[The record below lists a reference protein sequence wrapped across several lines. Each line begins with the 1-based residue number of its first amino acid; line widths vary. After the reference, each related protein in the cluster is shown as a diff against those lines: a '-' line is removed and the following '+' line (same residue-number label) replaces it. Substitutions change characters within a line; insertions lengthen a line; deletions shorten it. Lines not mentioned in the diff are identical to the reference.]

1 MPVDRSTDAA
11 SARELSADVYR
22 VFAVTVVV
30 IGHWLVSAVTFH
42 DGQFGNDYPLDA
54 MPWTRWLTLVFQ
66 VVPVFFL
73 VGGYANGASWARWCE
88 SRDRHWLTWARRRLA
103 VMLGPTTVYVLLAF
117 ASMAALARV
126 GIPHE

>member
-1 MPVDRSTDAA
+1 MPTDRSTDTA
-11 SARELSADVYR
+11 SNRELSADLYR
-22 VFAVTVVV
+22 VLAVIVVV

-73 VGGYANGASWARWCE
+73 SADMPARHRGRDGAKRAAAAGPNGSGIGWPRFW
-88 SRDRHWLTWARRRLA
+88 DRPRLT
-103 VMLGPTTVYVLLAF
+103 
-117 ASMAALARV
+117 
-126 GIPHE
+126 